1 MRRAAI
7 LFVLVAAACSNDKDP
22 EDVPFKGWE
31 LGDTG
36 GAQKKTDDTPPP
48 DPDAGST
55 AWVPVPNTSKVTST
69 GRLSSCCSA
78 LRGAARSASDK
89 GARQMNERAAQVCEA
104 KLADVR
110 AGKTT
115 EAKALSE
122 VRLSLLRDAPSA
134 CR

>member
-1 MRRAAI
+1 MPRVP
-7 LFVLVAAACSNDKDP
+7 LLLLLVAAACSNDKDP

-36 GAQKKTDDTPPP
+36 GAQKKTEDPPP
-48 DPDAGST
+48 DPDAGAS
-55 AWVPVPNTSKVTST
+55 AWVPVPNTSKVIST

-78 LRGAARSASDK
+78 LRAAARSTSDK
-89 GARQMNERAAQVCEA
+89 GARQMNERAAQVCDS

-122 VRLSLLRDAPSA
+122 VRLSLLRDAPGA